1 VGSTAKR
8 IAELIEVIAE
18 KQAMRMIADL
28 KGWGNF
34 QKEREKELAKL
45 VVVLERELEALGV

>member
-1 VGSTAKR
+1 MGSTAKR